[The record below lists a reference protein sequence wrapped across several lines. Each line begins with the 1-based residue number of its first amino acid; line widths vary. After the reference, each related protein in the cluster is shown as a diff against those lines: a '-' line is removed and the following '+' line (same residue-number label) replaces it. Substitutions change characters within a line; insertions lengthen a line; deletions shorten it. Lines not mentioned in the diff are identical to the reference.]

1 MGQTRIFM
9 TGSQAELKR
18 VHRFLESEFEDD
30 GYPLD
35 FNEINE
41 DDDLFQVSV
50 YVFQGQED
58 EVVARICNRVGADAF
73 GLEIKREVMPDIDW
87 VAHSLEGLTPV
98 RVGRVVVHGS
108 HDRHVVRI
116 GDIGIEIEAAQAFGT
131 GHHGTTAGCIAM
143 LQKILKRRKPL
154 NMLDL
159 GTGSGV
165 LAFALAR
172 LANRKV
178 LATDNDAL
186 AIEIAHQNA
195 RLNGCGHLIEFAV
208 AEGFDAPAIR
218 HHAPYDL
225 IVANILARPLMS
237 LAPYMAAACQ
247 QGANLILSGIL
258 DRQSKQVVA
267 AYVSNGF
274 AFQQRTSLEGW
285 VTLHFIKRG

>member
-9 TGSQAELKR
+9 TGTQAELKR
-18 VHRFLESEFEDD
+18 VHRYLESEFEDD

-41 DDDLFQVSV
+41 DDDLFQVSL
-50 YVFQGQED
+50 YVFQGEED
-58 EVVARICNRVGADAF
+58 NAETRIRNRVGSDAF
-73 GLEIKREVMPDIDW
+73 GLKIAREVMPEIDW
-87 VAHSLEGLTPV
+87 VAHSLEGLAPV

-108 HDRHVVRI
+108 HDRQMVRAS
-116 GDIGIEIEAAQAFGT
+116 DIGIQIEAAQAFGT

-143 LQKILKRRKPL
+143 LQKILKARTPQ

-159 GTGSGV
+159 GTGSAV
-165 LAFALAR
+165 LALVLAK
-172 LANRKV
+172 LTGRKV

-186 AIEIAHQNA
+186 AVQIAHQNA
-195 RLNGCGHLIEFAV
+195 ALNGCAHLVEFAV
-208 AEGFDAPAIR
+208 AEGFNAPAIR

-237 LAPYMAAACQ
+237 LAPDMAAACRPS
-247 QGANLILSGIL
+247 ADLVLSGIL

-285 VTLHFIKRG
+285 VTLHFRRK

>member
-1 MGQTRIFM
+1 MGQTRLFM

-18 VHRFLESEFEDD
+18 VHHYLEREFEDD

-41 DDDLFQVSV
+41 DDDLFQVSL
-50 YVFQGQED
+50 YVFQGEED
-58 EVVARICNRVGADAF
+58 AAETRIRSRVGSDAF
-73 GLEIKREVMPDIDW
+73 GLNISREIMPDIDW
-87 VAHSLEGLTPV
+87 VAHSLQGLAPV

-108 HDRHVVRI
+108 HDRDIVRI

-131 GHHGTTAGCIAM
+131 GHHGTTAGCIGM
-143 LQKILKRRKPL
+143 LQNILKSRQPRI
-154 NMLDL
+154 MLDL

-165 LAFALAR
+165 LAFALAK
-172 LANRKV
+172 LTKCKV

-186 AIEIAHQNA
+186 AVNIAHQNA
-195 RLNGCGHLIEFAV
+195 TLNNCAHLIEFAV

-225 IVANILARPLMS
+225 IVANILARPLMG
-237 LAPYMAAACQ
+237 LAPDMAAACS
-247 QGANLILSGIL
+247 QGADLVLSGIL

-267 AYVSNGF
+267 AYVTSGF
-274 AFQQRTSLEGW
+274 SFQQRTHLEGW
-285 VTLHFIKRG
+285 VTLHFKRK

>member
-1 MGQTRIFM
+1 MGQTRLFM

-18 VHRFLESEFEDD
+18 VHRYLEAEFEDD

-41 DDDLFQVSV
+41 DDDLFQVSL
-50 YVFQGQED
+50 YVFKGEED
-58 EVVARICNRVGADAF
+58 KAEARIRNRVGSDAF
-73 GLEIKREVMPDIDW
+73 GLMVNHEVMPDIDW
-87 VAHSLEGLTPV
+87 VAHSLEGLAPV

-108 HDRHVVRI
+108 HDREVVRT

-143 LQKILKRRKPL
+143 LQKILKSRQPR

-159 GTGSGV
+159 GTGSAV
-165 LAFALAR
+165 LALALAK
-172 LANRKV
+172 LTGRKV

-186 AIEIAHQNA
+186 AVQIAHQNA
-195 RLNGCGHLIEFAV
+195 KLNGCAHLIEFAV
-208 AEGFDAPAIR
+208 AEGFAAPAIS

-225 IVANILARPLMS
+225 IVANILARPLMQ
-237 LAPYMAAACQ
+237 LAPDVARACAG
-247 QGANLILSGIL
+247 GADLVLSGIL

-267 AYVSNGF
+267 AYVSSGF
-274 AFQQRTSLEGW
+274 AFKQRSTLEGW
-285 VTLHFIKRG
+285 VTLHFNRK

>member
-1 MGQTRIFM
+1 MRQTRIFM

-18 VHRFLESEFEDD
+18 VYSYLESEFEDD

-50 YVFQGQED
+50 YVFEGD
-58 EVVARICNRVGADAF
+58 EIEAEARIRNRVGADAF
-73 GLEIKREVMPDIDW
+73 GLKITREVMPEIDW
-87 VAHSLEGLTPV
+87 VAHSLEGLAPV

-108 HDRHVVRI
+108 HDRHLVRNS
-116 GDIGIEIEAAQAFGT
+116 DIGVEIEAAQAFGT

-143 LQKILKRRKPL
+143 LQHILKSRKPV

-159 GTGSGV
+159 GTGSAV
-165 LAFALAR
+165 LALVLAK
-172 LANRKV
+172 LTKRKV

-186 AIEIAHQNA
+186 AVEIAHQNA
-195 RLNGCGHLIEFAV
+195 QLNGCAHLIEFAV

-225 IVANILARPLMS
+225 IVANILARPLMQ
-237 LAPYMAAACQ
+237 LAPDMAEACST
-247 QGANLILSGIL
+247 GAELILSGIL

-267 AYVSNGF
+267 AYVASGF
-274 AFQQRTSLEGW
+274 AFQRRTSLEGW
-285 VTLHFIKRG
+285 VTLHFKRR

>member
-18 VHRFLESEFEDD
+18 VHRFLEAEFEDD

-41 DDDLFQVSV
+41 DDDLFQVSL
-50 YVFQGQED
+50 YVFQGDED
-58 EVVARICNRVGADAF
+58 EAEDRIKTRVGSDAF
-73 GLEIKREVMPDIDW
+73 GLKLNREIMPDIDW
-87 VAHSLEGLTPV
+87 VAHSLEGLAPV

-108 HDRHVVRI
+108 HDRDVVRTS
-116 GDIGIEIEAAQAFGT
+116 DIGIEIEAAQAFGT
-131 GHHGTTAGCIAM
+131 GHHGTTAGCIEM
-143 LQKILKRRKPL
+143 LQKILKSRRPS

-165 LAFALAR
+165 LAFALAK
-172 LANRKV
+172 LTNRKV

-186 AIEIAHQNA
+186 AVEIAHQNA
-195 RLNGCGHLIEFAV
+195 ALNKCGHLIEFAV

-225 IVANILARPLMS
+225 IVANILARPLMG
-237 LAPYMAAACQ
+237 LAPDMAAACVT
-247 QGANLILSGIL
+247 GGDIVLSGIL

-274 AFQQRTSLEGW
+274 AFQQRTHLEGW
-285 VTLHFIKRG
+285 VTLHFRKR

>member
-1 MGQTRIFM
+1 MGQSRIFM
-9 TGSQAELKR
+9 TGTQAELKR
-18 VHRFLESEFEDD
+18 VHRYLESEFEDD

-41 DDDLFQVSV
+41 DDDLFQVSL
-50 YVFQGQED
+50 YVFQGEED
-58 EVVARICNRVGADAF
+58 DAETRIRNRVGSDAF
-73 GLEIKREVMPDIDW
+73 GLKIAREVMPEIDW
-87 VAHSLEGLTPV
+87 VAHSLEGLAPV

-108 HDRHVVRI
+108 HDREVVRVN
-116 GDIGIEIEAAQAFGT
+116 DIGIEIEAAQAFGT

-143 LQKILKRRKPL
+143 LQKILKSRTPQ

-159 GTGSGV
+159 GTGSAV
-165 LAFALAR
+165 LALVLAK
-172 LANRKV
+172 LTNRKV

-186 AIEIAHQNA
+186 AVQIAHQNA
-195 RLNGCGHLIEFAV
+195 ALNGCAHLVEFAV
-208 AEGFDAPAIR
+208 AEGFNAPAIR

-237 LAPYMAAACQ
+237 LAPDMATACSAQ
-247 QGANLILSGIL
+247 ADLVLSGIL
-258 DRQSKQVVA
+258 DQQSKQVVA

-285 VTLHFIKRG
+285 VTLHFRRK

>member
-9 TGSQAELKR
+9 TGPQAELKR
-18 VHRFLESEFEDD
+18 VHSFLELEFEDD

-41 DDDLFQVSV
+41 DDDLFQVSL
-50 YVFQGQED
+50 YVFQGEED
-58 EVVARICNRVGADAF
+58 EAEVRIKNRVGSDAF
-73 GLEIKREVMPDIDW
+73 GLKIIREVMPDIDW
-87 VAHSLEGLTPV
+87 VAHSLEGLAPV

-108 HDRHVVRI
+108 HDRHVVRNS
-116 GDIGIEIEAAQAFGT
+116 DIGIEIEAAQAFGT

-143 LQKILKRRKPL
+143 LQKILKSTQPR

-159 GTGSGV
+159 GTGSAV
-165 LAFALAR
+165 LALVLAK
-172 LANRKV
+172 LTNRKV

-186 AIEIAHQNA
+186 AVEIAHQNA
-195 RLNGCGHLIEFAV
+195 TLNGCAHLVEFAV
-208 AEGFDAPAIR
+208 AEGFNAPAIR

-225 IVANILARPLMS
+225 IVANILARPLMQ
-237 LAPYMAAACQ
+237 LGPDMAAACLA
-247 QGANLILSGIL
+247 GADLVLSGIL

-285 VTLHFIKRG
+285 VTLHFKRR

>member
-1 MGQTRIFM
+1 MAQTRIYM
-9 TGSQAELKR
+9 TGAQAELKR
-18 VHRFLESEFEDD
+18 VHRYLEAEFEDD

-50 YVFQGQED
+50 YVFQGE
-58 EVVARICNRVGADAF
+58 ENEAEARIRNRVGADAF
-73 GLEIKREVMPDIDW
+73 GLTIAREVMPDIDW
-87 VAHSLEGLTPV
+87 VAHSLEGLAPV

-108 HDRHVVRI
+108 HDRSVVRT

-143 LQKILKRRKPL
+143 LQKILKKRAPQ

-159 GTGSGV
+159 GTGSAV
-165 LAFALAR
+165 LALALAK
-172 LANRKV
+172 LTNRKV

-186 AIEIAHQNA
+186 AVEIAHQNA
-195 RLNGCGHLIEFAV
+195 ALNGCAHLIEFAV
-208 AEGFDAPAIR
+208 AEGFNAPAIR

-225 IVANILARPLMS
+225 IVANILARPLMQ
-237 LAPYMAAACQ
+237 LAPDMAAATIS
-247 QGANLILSGIL
+247 GADLVLSGIL

-267 AYVSNGF
+267 AYVTNGF

-285 VTLHFIKRG
+285 VTLHFKRK

>member
-9 TGSQAELKR
+9 TGTQAELKR
-18 VHRFLESEFEDD
+18 VHRYLESEFEDD

-41 DDDLFQVSV
+41 DDDLFQVSL
-50 YVFQGQED
+50 YVFQGEED
-58 EVVARICNRVGADAF
+58 DAETRIRNRVGSDAF
-73 GLEIKREVMPDIDW
+73 GLKIAREVMPEIDW
-87 VAHSLEGLTPV
+87 VAHSLEGLAPV

-108 HDRHVVRI
+108 HDRDVVRVN
-116 GDIGIEIEAAQAFGT
+116 DIGIEIEAAQAFGT

-143 LQKILKRRKPL
+143 LQKILKARTPV

-159 GTGSGV
+159 GTGSAV
-165 LAFALAR
+165 LALALAK
-172 LANRKV
+172 LTGRKV

-186 AIEIAHQNA
+186 AVQIAHQNA
-195 RLNGCGHLIEFAV
+195 ALNGCTHLVEFAV
-208 AEGFDAPAIR
+208 AEGFNAPAIR

-237 LAPYMAAACQ
+237 LAPDMAAACRCN
-247 QGANLILSGIL
+247 ADLVLSGIL

-285 VTLHFIKRG
+285 VTLHFRRR

>member
-9 TGSQAELKR
+9 TGTQAELKR
-18 VHRFLESEFEDD
+18 VHRYLESEFEDD

-41 DDDLFQVSV
+41 DDDLFQVSL
-50 YVFQGQED
+50 YVFQGEED
-58 EVVARICNRVGADAF
+58 DAETRIRNRVGSDAF
-73 GLEIKREVMPDIDW
+73 GLKIARDVMPEIDW
-87 VAHSLEGLTPV
+87 VAHSLEGLAPV
-98 RVGRVVVHGS
+98 RVGRVVVHGG
-108 HDRHVVRI
+108 HDREVVRAS
-116 GDIGIEIEAAQAFGT
+116 DIGIEIEAAQAFGT

-143 LQKILKRRKPL
+143 LQKILKARNPH

-159 GTGSGV
+159 GTGSAV
-165 LAFALAR
+165 LALAMAK
-172 LANRKV
+172 LTGRKV

-186 AIEIAHQNA
+186 AVQIAHQNA
-195 RLNGCGHLIEFAV
+195 ALNGCAHLVEFAV
-208 AEGFDAPAIR
+208 AEGFNAPAIR

-237 LAPYMAAACQ
+237 LAPDMAAACRP
-247 QGANLILSGIL
+247 GADLVLSGIL

-285 VTLHFIKRG
+285 VTLHFRRR

>member
-18 VHRFLESEFEDD
+18 VHRYLEAEFEDD

-41 DDDLFQVSV
+41 DDDHFQVSI
-50 YVFQGQED
+50 YVFDGDED
-58 EVVARICNRVGADAF
+58 SAETRIRNRVGADAF
-73 GLEIKREVMPDIDW
+73 GLVINREVMPEIDW
-87 VAHSLEGLTPV
+87 VAHSLEGLAPV

-108 HDRHVVRI
+108 HDRDVVRSS
-116 GDIGIEIEAAQAFGT
+116 DIGIEIEAAQAFGT

-143 LQKILKRRKPL
+143 LQSILKRRQPR

-165 LAFALAR
+165 LAFALTK
-172 LANRKV
+172 LTNRKV

-186 AIEIAHQNA
+186 AVEIAHQNA
-195 RLNGCGHLIEFAV
+195 VLNGCAHLVEFAV

-225 IVANILARPLMS
+225 IVANILARPLMAI
-237 LAPYMAAACQ
+237 APDMAAACVT
-247 QGANLILSGIL
+247 GADLVLSGIL

-274 AFQQRTSLEGW
+274 AFQRRASLDGW
-285 VTLHFIKRG
+285 VTLHFRRR